1 MVLTEMSNVPFWD
14 NFLGRLC
21 LESCKVIKMVRQ
33 IDFFGKSI
41 QCDFKYPKFASLQ
54 DLSL

>member
-33 IDFFGKSI
+33 IDFLGKSI